1 MKRGTAMTY
10 QWLRSSRNAIALT
23 TFMLSSAV
31 AAQVPPGQAALD
43 DLQRSAEV
51 FSATLTESLGLNER
65 QGIFSPRNGHVN
77 GRYLARQGMVF
88 EIVMPDPGRSGMTG
102 INLQQLDE
110 SLSALS
116 QQLGTMVERGL
127 VHRPDPEAIRE
138 AMALSLRSGEVAE
151 FYREKLQ
158 DVSALSESV
167 NVERA
172 LARASATLQRL
183 QADGVLNSEEMS
195 EAREHLD
202 ELQQE
207 ALSNLQSL
215 RELQQEIRRE
225 GLEAVELPDSAQVES
240 WESALSGMTASLAGV
255 ESRAREQ
262 LSELQAQQQRLRAQ
276 NQQARQQALASF
288 ESRLFETVCDYAAAM
303 RALPDQEYVTLIL
316 AGAGRVGDA
325 AEENEALPRD
335 RVHVLTRDAIVQC
348 RQGEMNGQE
357 LADSASTYNY

>member
-1 MKRGTAMTY
+1 MTY
-10 QWLRSSRNAIALT
+10 QWLTSYRNPIALT
-23 TFMLSSAV
+23 VFMFGSAMLST
-31 AAQVPPGQAALD
+31 AAGAQTQLDQTALD

-65 QGIFSPRNGHVN
+65 QGIFSPRNGHIN

-88 EIVMPDPGRSGMTG
+88 EIVMPDAARAGLAGF
-102 INLQQLDE
+102 NLQQLDE
-110 SLSALS
+110 SLSVLS

-202 ELQQE
+202 ELHQE
-207 ALSNLQSL
+207 AFSNIQSL

-225 GLEAVELPDSAQVES
+225 GLEAVELPDTAQVEN
-240 WESALSGMTASLAGV
+240 WESALSGMNARLAEV

-262 LSELQAQQQRLRAQ
+262 LTELQVQQQRLREQ
-276 NQQARQQALASF
+276 NQQAQQQALASF
-288 ESRLFETVCDYAAAM
+288 ESSLFETVCDYAAAM
-303 RALPDQEYVTLIL
+303 RSLPDQEYVTLIL
-316 AGAGRVGDA
+316 ANAGGRDA
-325 AEENEALPRD
+325 NAADEAQPPRD
-335 RVHVLTRDAIVQC
+335 RVHVLTRDAIAQC
-348 RQGEMNGQE
+348 RQGEIDGSA
-357 LADSASTYNY
+357 LAASASTYNY